1 MGQRYTICTAADM
14 FKGGQIMD
22 NAFCGG
28 GDTNIGLSD
37 TKTPIQES
45 AIKMIKAAIF
55 MGDPRYISGLP
66 YNVGTCTAKGVSL
79 HSVSSN
85 LLQTNY
91 LNSSLHDQLA
101 SPAQSHPQLNRTAT
115 PQTRTAAMATM
126 PMLINSMEIS
136 MVKLLSR
143 SLRAS

>member
-1 MGQRYTICTAADM
+1 MSADN

-66 YNVGTCTAKGVSL
+66 YNVGTCTAKGVSNL
-79 HSVSSN
+79 SVSSN
-85 LLQTNY
+85 LLQSNY
-91 LNSSLHDQLA
+91 LNSSLLAQLA
-101 SPAQSHPQLNRTAT
+101 SPAQLHPQSSRIAT
-115 PQTRTAAMATM
+115 LQTHTAATETM
-126 PMLINSMEIS
+126 PMLTNNMETSMA
-136 MVKLLSR
+136 KLLSP
-143 SLRAS
+143 SSRAS